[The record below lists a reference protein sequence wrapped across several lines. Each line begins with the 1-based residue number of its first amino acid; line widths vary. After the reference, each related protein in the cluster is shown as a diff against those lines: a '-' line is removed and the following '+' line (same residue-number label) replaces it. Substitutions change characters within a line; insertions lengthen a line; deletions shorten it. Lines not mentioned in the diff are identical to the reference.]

1 MARIVWRSPDTEQGC
16 LVRDYKQT
24 HIYRG
29 MREGVIILELELEN
43 IIVTGQ
49 TPGRETRYS
58 EHSPPPRL
66 LDHIN
71 SIKLWTRPSLVEIS
85 HQSSQSSRVCIV
97 WLRSKLGSSDNRRC
111 SILGRLRAMWQS
123 VYDVRV
129 VELPL
134 LHQST
139 DQDLVIDIRR
149 LGVQGMT
156 ISLMA
161 FSMIETDS
169 PGRIRTSSIKR
180 RADKMFAAS
189 LRAWDSVNN
198 QRQDE

>member
-1 MARIVWRSPDTEQGC
+1 M
-16 LVRDYKQT
+16 
-24 HIYRG
+24 
-29 MREGVIILELELEN
+29 
-43 IIVTGQ
+43 
-49 TPGRETRYS
+49 
-58 EHSPPPRL
+58 
-66 LDHIN
+66 
-71 SIKLWTRPSLVEIS
+71 
-85 HQSSQSSRVCIV
+85 
-97 WLRSKLGSSDNRRC
+97 
-111 SILGRLRAMWQS
+111 
-123 VYDVRV
+123 YDVRV

-189 LRAWDSVNN
+189 LRA
-198 QRQDE
+198 